1 LQWANQIG
9 SLQKKKEKGWTWK
22 QKHNNKYPQNKRFK
36 TATKEKSWKLDLGAR
51 S

>member
-1 LQWANQIG
+1 LAHC
-9 SLQKKKEKGWTWK
+9 KKKIKKVGLGNRNRIISTPK
-22 QKHNNKYPQNKRFK
+22 NKRFK